1 MIEAGT
7 MKMIKVPFIDIIA
20 TLENITSD
28 SRTFPIEYWNYEN
41 TDAYETFVN
50 IQVPPGQKFLEI
62 PADQNFIF
70 KNSTY
75 SIKYSKEGD
84 KLKVYRKVK
93 LQRDNILPVEYD
105 KFKKF
110 FNDIVEAESKYIVF
124 K

>member
-1 MIEAGT
+1 M
-7 MKMIKVPFIDIIA
+7 
-20 TLENITSD
+20 
-28 SRTFPIEYWNYEN
+28 
-41 TDAYETFVN
+41 
-50 IQVPPGQKFLEI
+50 EI